1 MFISICYIV
10 NQQSQLIKFFA
21 FWVLILSLPPMST
34 FLKHSFNSS
43 QLVLRADNYSRISP
57 DGDWLIYC
65 FGDLRS
71 SRKDPA
77 VGLCSMVPF
86 PRGNT
91 MKRYFHFQ
99 PNVPVHILIL
109 FWFWT
114 HGKYFGGNFDFSTSD
129 RRSKIFTGNEQE
141 REYAR
146 DQDEDGKEIGH
157 FHYLIWL
164 FGRLFFWAV
173 SPRKGLN
180 GTSFDERGARSE
192 TSHSTKVASSNPN
205 PKQPDWDTKLGMSCW
220 EIYKAIKIAY
230 T

>member
-34 FLKHSFNSS
+34 FLEHSFNSCYFS
-43 QLVLRADNYSRISP
+43 QLMLCSDNYSRISP
-57 DGDWLIYC
+57 DGDWLIC
-65 FGDLRS
+65 WFGDLRS

-91 MKRYFHFQ
+91 MKRYFQ
-99 PNVPVHILIL
+99 PNVPGHILIL

-114 HGKYFGGNFDFSTSD
+114 HGKYLGGNFDFSTLD

-157 FHYLIWL
+157 FHYLNGIL

-180 GTSFDERGARSE
+180 IE
-192 TSHSTKVASSNPN
+192 SN
-205 PKQPDWDTKLGMSCW
+205 
-220 EIYKAIKIAY
+220 
-230 T
+230 